1 MQLIR
6 NKKELLGRVVL
17 PQRLT
22 FYHHQTKNLAQNILP
37 IHQKTYLCI
46 RNDFHFVKTLNA

>member
-6 NKKELLGRVVL
+6 NKKKLLGRVVL

-22 FYHHQTKNLAQNILP
+22 FYHHQTKI
-37 IHQKTYLCI
+37 
-46 RNDFHFVKTLNA
+46 

>member
-6 NKKELLGRVVL
+6 NKKELLGREVL

-22 FYHHQTKNLAQNILP
+22 FITTKLKFSQKYFANSP
-37 IHQKTYLCI
+37 KTYLCI

>member
-6 NKKELLGRVVL
+6 NKKELLGREVL

-22 FYHHQTKNLAQNILP
+22 FYHHQTKNLAKNILP
-37 IHQKTYLCI
+37 IHQKHTFASEMIFILS
-46 RNDFHFVKTLNA
+46 KP

>member
-6 NKKELLGRVVL
+6 NKKGLLGREVL

-22 FYHHQTKNLAQNILP
+22 FYHHQTKI
-37 IHQKTYLCI
+37 
-46 RNDFHFVKTLNA
+46 

>member
-6 NKKELLGRVVL
+6 NKKELLGREVL

-22 FYHHQTKNLAQNILP
+22 FYHHQTKI
-37 IHQKTYLCI
+37 
-46 RNDFHFVKTLNA
+46 

>member
-6 NKKELLGRVVL
+6 NKKELLGREVL

-22 FYHHQTKNLAQNILP
+22 FYHHQTKIYPKIFCQFTKKHTFASEMIFILSKP
-37 IHQKTYLCI
+37 
-46 RNDFHFVKTLNA
+46 

>member
-6 NKKELLGRVVL
+6 NKKELLGREVL

-22 FYHHQTKNLAQNILP
+22 FYHHQTKFSQKYFANSPKNIPL
-37 IHQKTYLCI
+37 HQK
-46 RNDFHFVKTLNA
+46 